1 MHAYLSGNMRRDVYV
16 HVVCTISCRPLVK
29 VCVYVCVWT
38 DAARV
43 MPALHLMDL
52 RACEYTQVLPTF
64 VRNMQA
70 DACRHARVMGE
81 LLHHLRN
88 RHAAG
93 REYAPAGAVAP

>member
-52 RACEYTQVLPTF
+52 RACDGIV
-64 VRNMQA
+64 
-70 DACRHARVMGE
+70 GE
-81 LLHHLRN
+81 LNIGEESFMSCVKDVQRVWN
-88 RHAAG
+88 
-93 REYAPAGAVAP
+93 